1 LSGDVGNADIT
12 VFVFSP
18 TRMQEAYMAKPT
30 RATQEKRRRDRVKQ
44 ERKEE
49 KRVKRAVRKEERLN
63 EPEARMDG
71 VDPDLI
77 GIYPGP
83 QPIQE

>member
-1 LSGDVGNADIT
+1 
-12 VFVFSP
+12 
-18 TRMQEAYMAKPT
+18 MAKQT
-30 RATQEKRRRDRVKQ
+30 RATQEKRRRDRMKQ

-49 KRVKRAVRKEERLN
+49 KRVKRALRKEQKLG
-63 EPEARMDG
+63 EPDPRADG

-83 QPIQE
+83 QPIPADS